1 MSLSAL
7 LIKPQVLAE
16 PKGDVKGDELQ
27 LIADLVRALARD
39 PQVAQAVGEIVADE
53 FNNQMRAFLVS
64 REERLRFAYGKG
76 RNIFYPFETA
86 IQTLI
91 NDLQDDI
98 FEAIPIILSLAKQM
112 ADGLSLDSVK
122 SFIGDLW
129 DLAENDLKISGDALR
144 QLVNTLFTGVTA
156 RLQQPFN
163 DGDTSDD
170 SIAKYDFGCTVDNLR
185 DFVMDELVIPRIDKQ
200 LVLSAVTKIWRQ
212 YKIDE
217 NLQIVSQALAAGE
230 EIITPLSEIAQ
241 CIIKQIETSSNTDRS
256 NPVPLSDDSPFAG
269 FADRCAVRD
278 LNGTER
284 DLNDENT
291 TMAWYASWV
300 AGRNVK
306 YSSDTTQSL
315 NIYDNPELMGFTYEN
330 ISRETMERI
339 AFHTAWIVPL
349 LEAIPHMAS
358 AEKGDIWSNLTNI
371 FANGID
377 SLLIGWP
384 KFNLPKWAHW
394 AGLPI
399 YTMLA
404 GFEGHEGRWEMPGD
418 DDPYIWTNI
427 LGDIG
432 EAYMYRRISWTARE
446 ALLSILTLINNNPQ
460 KAQQW
465 REQALQDAELETS
478 SAALNRQQVE
488 LAWIRRNNNCFHGL
502 AYFFGE
508 LLVMMVPGII
518 SETEKEN
525 YGFIGGGPST
535 QTWVCG
541 FVGAAVTWF
550 MEYFFSA
557 SIGHALAGEKVFD
570 RLDFWLLPFRERCI
584 KGMLFSDLWGEDA
597 QSPDAIFSD
606 FWRAVHNDEY
616 PWWRDAL
623 QGTGVTILMLIGLGQ
638 RVADSLLYLYLF
650 TDGDTEDGKY
660 CIDHN
665 GVKRSFLGY
674 PDAAT
679 SPYLLPWESG
689 TDKQCV
695 QNNMGIWSHYPDNQ
709 QTYAYDFSHNM
720 GDHVLGSR
728 AGVVR
733 AARDT
738 TANYTIAPD
747 RGGWNFVE
755 IIHVIVIPPGE
766 SPPSGVTPE
775 ANVDSLYT
783 GQQMFG
789 SFVPQPIDPATGI
802 PVGGWI
808 HYPGTTVNIPVEV
821 VFPVY
826 PDGFAPPKRQS
837 AAFPVG
843 TSFAFLD
850 PAHDRGIRGKTFPSG
865 STFND
870 GPPAT
875 PIPNNVVFAPDV
887 TGQPALGTDHPE
899 GTTFIPSTAAGVNF
913 EPLRVTIAV
922 YGHGQQG
929 FIQRVFATILAGRT
943 PDAGA
948 GAAYGE
954 ADILGEFIQQGQAI
968 MEADDTGISAYNHL
982 HTHIV
987 GESETSFSLPF
998 VYRHEGQVK
1007 AMTYYTSTNTR
1018 VP

>member
-16 PKGDVKGDELQ
+16 PPAEVKGDELQ
-27 LIADLVRALARD
+27 LIADLIRALARN

-53 FNNQMRAFLVS
+53 FDNQMRSFLVS

-76 RNIFYPFETA
+76 RNIFSPFETA

-98 FEAIPIILSLAKQM
+98 FEAIPTILSLAKQM
-112 ADGLSLDSVK
+112 ADGLSLNSVK
-122 SFIGDLW
+122 SFVGDLW
-129 DLAENDLKISGDALR
+129 DLAEDDLEISGDALR
-144 QLVNTLFTGVTA
+144 QLVNTLFTGVIA

-163 DGDTSDD
+163 DGDSSDD
-170 SIAKYDFGCTVDNLR
+170 SIAQYDFGCAVDNLR

-200 LVLSAVTKIWRQ
+200 LVLEAVTKIWQQ

-217 NLQIVSQALAAGE
+217 NLQTVSQALAAGE

-241 CIIKQIETSSNTDRS
+241 CIISQIETSSNTDR
-256 NPVPLSDDSPFAG
+256 NNTAPLSDNRSFAG
-269 FADRCAVRD
+269 SANRGSVNTRD
-278 LNGTER
+278 NDSSETTLQE
-284 DLNDENT
+284 DENT

-306 YSSDTTQSL
+306 YSSDTTQPL

-349 LEAIPHMAS
+349 LETIPHLAS
-358 AEKGDIWSNLTNI
+358 LEKGDVWSNLTNI

-404 GFEGHEGRWEMPGD
+404 GLEGHEGRWEMPGD

-427 LGDIG
+427 LGDVG
-432 EAYMYRRISWTARE
+432 EAYIYRRISWTARE

-460 KAQQW
+460 QAQQW
-465 REQALQDAELETS
+465 REQALQDAERETS

-488 LAWIRRNNNCFHGL
+488 LAWNRRNNNCFQGL

-518 SETEKEN
+518 SATDKKN
-525 YGFIGGGPST
+525 YGFVGGGPST

-541 FVGAAVTWF
+541 FVGAGVTWGL
-550 MEYFFSA
+550 EYLFGAMFGRELS
-557 SIGHALAGEKVFD
+557 GEWFNN
-570 RLDFWLLPFRERCI
+570 RLRFAFLPLRERSVR
-584 KGMLFSDLWGEDA
+584 GLFFSDLWGPDEFIADLWRRTA
-597 QSPDAIFSD
+597 EQS
-606 FWRAVHNDEY
+606 
-616 PWWRDAL
+616 WWE
-623 QGTGVTILMLIGLGQ
+623 IMLLSVPMFLYTAFFGGIGMGM

-650 TDGDTEDGKY
+650 TDGDTEDGTY
-660 CIDHN
+660 CLDPN
-665 GVKRSFLGY
+665 GITRSYPGY

-695 QNNMGIWSHYPDNQ
+695 QNNMGIWSHYPDDQ

-720 GDHVLGSR
+720 GDLVLCSR

-733 AARDT
+733 AARDST
-738 TANYTIAPD
+738 PSHGAAPTW
-747 RGGWNFVE
+747 GWNFIE
-755 IIHVIVIPPGE
+755 IIHVIVIPPGGT
-766 SPPSGVTPE
+766 PLTGVTPGS
-775 ANVDSLYT
+775 NVDSPYT

-808 HYPGTTVNIPVEV
+808 PYPGTTVNIPVDV

-826 PDGFAPPKRQS
+826 PDGFTPPYRQS
-837 AAFPVG
+837 AAFSVG

-850 PAHDRGIRGKTFPSG
+850 PAHDRGIRGRTFSSG

-875 PIPNNVVFAPDV
+875 PIPNGAVFAPDV
-887 TGQPALGTDHPE
+887 TGQPAPGTNHPE
-899 GTTFIPSTAAGVNF
+899 GTTFIPSTAAGGNF
-913 EPLRVTIAV
+913 APLTATFGV
-922 YGHGQQG
+922 YGHGQGG
-929 FIQRVFATILAGRT
+929 FIPRVFGT
-943 PDAGA
+943 PGTAPDH
-948 GAAYGE
+948 
-954 ADILGEFIQQGQAI
+954 ADEILGEFVQQGQAI
-968 MEADDTGISAYNHL
+968 MEADDTGVSAYNHL
-982 HTHIV
+982 HMHVV
-987 GESETSFSLPF
+987 GVSQTQFTIPF
-998 VYRHEGQVK
+998 VFRDVGQVK
-1007 AMTYYTSTNTR
+1007 AMNYYTSTNTR
-1018 VP
+1018 VT

>member
-1 MSLSAL
+1 MSLAAL

-16 PKGDVKGDELQ
+16 PKSNVKGDELQ
-27 LIADLVRALARD
+27 LIADLVRALARN

-76 RNIFYPFETA
+76 RNIFSPFETA

-98 FEAIPIILSLAKQM
+98 FEAIPTILSLAKQISE
-112 ADGLSLDSVK
+112 GLSLDSVK
-122 SFIGDLW
+122 SFINDLW

-170 SIAKYDFGCTVDNLR
+170 AIAKYDFGCTVDNLR
-185 DFVMDELVIPRIDKQ
+185 DFVMDKLVIPRIDKQ

-241 CIIKQIETSSNTDRS
+241 CIIKQIETSSTTDKS

-269 FADRCAVRD
+269 FADRGA
-278 LNGTER
+278 TR

-306 YSSDTTQSL
+306 YSSDTTQSH
-315 NIYDNPELMGFTYEN
+315 NIYDNPELRGFTYEN

-339 AFHTAWIVPL
+339 AFHTAWIVPV
-349 LEAIPHMAS
+349 LETIPHFAS
-358 AEKGDIWSNLTNI
+358 LEKGDIWSNLTNI

-446 ALLSILTLINNNPQ
+446 ALLSILTLVNNNPQ
-460 KAQQW
+460 TAQ
-465 REQALQDAELETS
+465 S
-478 SAALNRQQVE
+478 
-488 LAWIRRNNNCFHGL
+488 RNKNYFHGL
-502 AYFFGE
+502 GYFFGE

-518 SETEKEN
+518 SETQKKN
-525 YGFIGGGPST
+525 YGFIDGGPST
-535 QTWVCG
+535 QTWLCG
-541 FVGAAVTWF
+541 FVGAFVTWF

-557 SIGHALAGEKVFD
+557 SIGHALAGEEVFAP
-570 RLDFWLLPFRERCI
+570 LEFWLLPFRERCI
-584 KGMLFSDLWGEDA
+584 KGLLFSDLWGEDA

-616 PWWRDAL
+616 SWWRDAL
-623 QGTGVTILMLIGLGQ
+623 QGTGVTFLMLLGLGQ
-638 RVADSLLYLYLF
+638 RVVDSLLYLYLF
-650 TDGDTEDGKY
+650 TDGDTEDGTY
-660 CIDHN
+660 CLDPN
-665 GVKRSFLGY
+665 GIKRSYPGY
-674 PDAAT
+674 PDTAT
-679 SPYLLPWESG
+679 SHYLLPWESG

-695 QNNMGIWSHYPDNQ
+695 QNNMGIWSHFPKSELINPHNN
-709 QTYAYDFSHNM
+709 QTYAYDFSHNI
-720 GDHVLGSR
+720 GDLVLCSR

-733 AARDT
+733 AARDST
-738 TANYTIAPD
+738 PSHGAPPTWD
-747 RGGWNFVE
+747 WNFIE
-755 IIHVIVIPPGE
+755 IIHVIVIPPGGT
-766 SPPSGVTPE
+766 PLSGVTPE
-775 ANVDSLYT
+775 ANVDSPYT

-789 SFVPQPIDPATGI
+789 SFVPQPIVPATGI

-808 HYPGTTVNIPVEV
+808 PYPGTTVNIPVNV

-826 PDGFAPPKRQS
+826 PDGFTPTYRQS

-850 PAHDRGIRGKTFPSG
+850 PAHDRGIRGKTFSAG

-875 PIPNNVVFAPDV
+875 PIPNGAVFAPDV